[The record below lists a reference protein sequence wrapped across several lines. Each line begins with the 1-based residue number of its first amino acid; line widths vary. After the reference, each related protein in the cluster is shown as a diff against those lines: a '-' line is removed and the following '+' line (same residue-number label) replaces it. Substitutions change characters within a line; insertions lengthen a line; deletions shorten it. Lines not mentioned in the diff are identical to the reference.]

1 MAHANLPLRSY
12 HGTRNGCSRREG
24 GKGSWHRE
32 LSLSRF
38 VVWTRGE
45 PSGRAARAT
54 CCTVGCARA
63 SSQRFTP
70 SLRLGLPIFASRARS
85 PAWTMSDAVKSGPG
99 CSSVIHCAN
108 SASAPVCNVTA
119 GGLVVGAT
127 VEAVEAVEACG
138 MAGRSIANASFV
150 SKRSFGALVAMLFT
164 RCLTSEQRR
173 RTCLSDEMTS
183 TDAVSGRRSHHS
195 ASRTIPSSA
204 RHFGPKKFAMVRSP
218 IGRARWRWSHELP
231 AAMLLLHG
239 FLWVFSS
246 TSTMTVGSPAAD
258 DLAHV
263 STRSRKSLAL
273 GHPVDAL
280 TLS

>member
-1 MAHANLPLRSY
+1 MLSLCSVLPTPTRRRSPLVGPCALFMIDSNFFYVFGIRIPSYYRITLVRAASRAALRYSFHRSHSNRSMAHANLPLRSY

-127 VEAVEAVEACG
+127 VEAVEAVGCG

-150 SKRSFGALVAMLFT
+150 SEAQL
-164 RCLTSEQRR
+164 RCTGG
-173 RTCLSDEMTS
+173 D
-183 TDAVSGRRSHHS
+183 VIH
-195 ASRTIPSSA
+195 P
-204 RHFGPKKFAMVRSP
+204 
-218 IGRARWRWSHELP
+218 
-231 AAMLLLHG
+231 LL
-239 FLWVFSS
+239 
-246 TSTMTVGSPAAD
+246 
-258 DLAHV
+258 DL
-263 STRSRKSLAL
+263 
-273 GHPVDAL
+273 
-280 TLS
+280 